1 MTAGVP
7 RLAALKKT
15 FRKVREVLSKTIDV
29 RYVSVPVW
37 RPWRDF

>member
-1 MTAGVP
+1 MTADV
-7 RLAALKKT
+7 LKFAALKHMFNKT
-15 FRKVREVLSKTIDV
+15 KDVLSKIIDV

>member
-1 MTAGVP
+1 M
-7 RLAALKKT
+7 LK
-15 FRKVREVLSKTIDV
+15 RIASKVREWIDRARDLFDRARDV

>member
-1 MTAGVP
+1 MIAGIL
-7 RLAALKKT
+7 RLTTLKQMLDKI
-15 FRKVREVLSKTIDV
+15 RELLGKARDL

>member
-1 MTAGVP
+1 MIADVLRVTVWK
-7 RLAALKKT
+7 RI
-15 FRKVREVLSKTIDV
+15 FNRVREVLGEIIDV

>member
-1 MTAGVP
+1 M
-7 RLAALKKT
+7 LK
-15 FRKVREVLSKTIDV
+15 RILNKVTEVLSKVMDV

>member
-1 MTAGVP
+1 M
-7 RLAALKKT
+7 LKSMLN
-15 FRKVREVLSKTIDV
+15 KVRKLLTRASDVMNKARDV

>member
-1 MTAGVP
+1 MTAEFLRPVLKHMLNQL
-7 RLAALKKT
+7 RAL
-15 FRKVREVLSKTIDV
+15 LSEARDV

>member
-1 MTAGVP
+1 MIADVLGF
-7 RLAALKKT
+7 AALKHMLNKI
-15 FRKVREVLSKTIDV
+15 KEVLSKMIDV